1 MTRTELISKKI
12 AADTLRNALVAAVLC
27 IAAAACTQ
35 TPAITE
41 PAAHSAAE
49 PVTGAQAGGPNG
61 AAPAAT
67 PPAAAVPSTAAANAA
82 AVAAPAASP
91 PPPPPPPVLPFD
103 QAVDFAAH
111 AVLRNAPP
119 PDAATAIV
127 IDPLIDGMTGYQSKA
142 TKSIQNRIEA
152 MVKSEFPQYTVR
164 RLSAEALKQ
173 QPRILVGTFT
183 PVTAK
188 MQTSGGEREF
198 FRFCLVMGDL
208 KTGKVIAK
216 QVVRVPLVE
225 ADSTPTAVFADSPV
239 WTEDPSVKA
248 YVATCQASKV
258 GDPIK
263 PEYFDGLLAAALVA
277 EAGDAYDEGH
287 YAEALDLYTTARKTP
302 AGDQLRVYN
311 GIYLSLTKLGRG
323 TQAAAAFGDLVDY
336 GLRTRRLAVKIL
348 FRPGSVRFAS
358 EAAFSATYDS
368 WLQQIANRA
377 VMTQTCLQ
385 VVGHT
390 SPTGPAAMN
399 DSLSLLRAEYVQS
412 RLEGDEPSLK
422 RRTVAFGVGSRE
434 NLIGT
439 GRDDASDM
447 LDRRVEFKPI
457 EPCG

>member
-1 MTRTELISKKI
+1 MTRTEAISKKI
-12 AADTLRNALVAAVLC
+12 AVDTLRNALLAAMLC
-27 IAAAACTQ
+27 IAAVACTQ

-41 PAAHSAAE
+41 SAAHSAAE
-49 PVTGAQAGGPNG
+49 PVTGAQSGGPNG
-61 AAPAAT
+61 APPAAT
-67 PPAAAVPSTAAANAA
+67 PPADAAAAT
-82 AVAAPAASP
+82 APAASP

-119 PDAATAIV
+119 PDAATATVV

-142 TKSIQNRIEA
+142 TQSIKSRIEA
-152 MVKSEFPQYTVR
+152 MVKREFPQYTVR

-216 QVVRVPLVE
+216 QVVRVPIVE

-311 GIYLSLTKLGRG
+311 GIYLCLIKLGRG
-323 TQAAAAFGDLVDY
+323 TQAAAAFSDLVDY

-377 VMTQTCLQ
+377 VISKTCLQ

-422 RRTVAFGVGSRE
+422 KRTVAFGVGSRE

>member
-1 MTRTELISKKI
+1 M
-12 AADTLRNALVAAVLC
+12 
-27 IAAAACTQ
+27 
-35 TPAITE
+35 
-41 PAAHSAAE
+41 
-49 PVTGAQAGGPNG
+49 
-61 AAPAAT
+61 
-67 PPAAAVPSTAAANAA
+67 
-82 AVAAPAASP
+82 
-91 PPPPPPPVLPFD
+91 PFD

-111 AVLRNAPP
+111 AVFSNAPMP
-119 PDAATAIV
+119 EAAPASIV
-127 IDPLIDGMTGYQSKA
+127 IDPLVDGMTGYQSKA
-142 TKSIQNRIEA
+142 TRSIQDRIKA
-152 MVKSEFPQYTVR
+152 MVKHDFPQYAVR
-164 RLSAEALKQ
+164 PLSSETLKQ

-216 QVVRVPLVE
+216 QVVRVPIVE

-248 YVATCQASKV
+248 YIATCQASKV

-277 EAGDAYDEGH
+277 EAGDAYDEGR
-287 YAEALDLYTTARKTP
+287 YAEALDLFTTARKTP

-311 GIYLSLTKLGRG
+311 GIYLCLTKLGRS

-358 EAAFSATYDS
+358 EAAFSATYDA

-377 VMTQTCLQ
+377 VTAKTCLQ

-422 RRTVAFGVGSRE
+422 KRTVAFGVGSRE

-439 GRDDASDM
+439 GRDDVSDM

>member
-1 MTRTELISKKI
+1 M
-12 AADTLRNALVAAVLC
+12 
-27 IAAAACTQ
+27 
-35 TPAITE
+35 
-41 PAAHSAAE
+41 
-49 PVTGAQAGGPNG
+49 
-61 AAPAAT
+61 
-67 PPAAAVPSTAAANAA
+67 
-82 AVAAPAASP
+82 
-91 PPPPPPPVLPFD
+91 LPFD

-111 AVLRNAPP
+111 AVFRNAPDP
-119 PDAATAIV
+119 EAGPAIIV

-142 TKSIQNRIEA
+142 TRSIQDRIMA
-152 MVKSEFPQYTVR
+152 MVKKEFPQYTIR
-164 RLSAEALKQ
+164 PLSSETLRQ
-173 QPRILVGTFT
+173 HPRILVGTFT

-216 QVVRVPLVE
+216 QVVRVPIVD

-239 WTEDPSVKA
+239 WTEDRSVKA
-248 YVATCQASKV
+248 YVDNCQASKV

-302 AGDQLRVYN
+302 NGDQLRVYN
-311 GIYLSLTKLGRG
+311 GIYLCLTKLGRS

-336 GLRTRRLAVKIL
+336 GLRTKRLAVKIL

-358 EAAFSATYDS
+358 EAAFSGTYDS
-368 WLQQIANRA
+368 WLQLIADRA
-377 VMTQTCLQ
+377 VSTKTCLQ

-390 SPTGPAAMN
+390 SPSGPAAMN

-412 RLEGDEPSLK
+412 RLESDEPSLK
-422 RRTVAFGVGSRE
+422 KRTVAFGVGSRE

-457 EPCG
+457 EPCGKEGQAMQPP

>member
-1 MTRTELISKKI
+1 MSKTELMSKKNAVD
-12 AADTLRNALVAAVLC
+12 AARSALAA
-27 IAAAACTQ
+27 AALSMLTAACTQ

-41 PAAHSAAE
+41 PPARTSDQ
-49 PVTGAQAGGPNG
+49 PVTSAAQAGAPAPAAPGVAAAAA
-61 AAPAAT
+61 AAPAA
-67 PPAAAVPSTAAANAA
+67 
-82 AVAAPAASP
+82 AAPQP
-91 PPPPPPPVLPFD
+91 TPPPPVLPFD

-111 AVLRNAPP
+111 AVFSNAPA
-119 PDAATAIV
+119 PDTAPVTIV

-142 TKSIQNRIEA
+142 TRSIQDRIMA
-152 MVKSEFPQYTVR
+152 MVKKEFPQYTVR
-164 RLSAEALKQ
+164 ALSAETLKQ

-216 QVVRVPLVE
+216 QVVRVPIVE
-225 ADSTPTAVFADSPV
+225 ADSTPTAVFADSPI
-239 WTEDPSVKA
+239 WTEDPSVRA

-263 PEYFDGLLAAALVA
+263 PEYFDGLLAAALIS
-277 EAGDAYDEGH
+277 EAGEAYDEGH

-311 GIYLSLTKLGRG
+311 GIYLSLTKLGRS
-323 TQAAAAFGDLVDY
+323 TQAAAAFGELVDY
-336 GLRTRRLAVKIL
+336 GLRTKRLAVKIL
-348 FRPGSVRFAS
+348 FRPGSVRFAG
-358 EAAFSATYDS
+358 EATFSATYDS
-368 WLQQIANRA
+368 WLAQIATQA
-377 VMTQTCLQ
+377 VSTKTCLQ

-390 SPTGPAAMN
+390 SPSGPAAMN

-422 RRTVAFGVGSRE
+422 KRTVAFGVGSRE

>member
-1 MTRTELISKKI
+1 MSKKI
-12 AADTLRNALVAAVLC
+12 AADRVRNAFTAAALC
-27 IAAAACTQ
+27 IAAAACTEMP
-35 TPAITE
+35 TVTE
-41 PAAHSAAE
+41 PAAQSAAE
-49 PVTGAQAGGPNG
+49 PIAGAQAGGANG
-61 AAPAAT
+61 PTPAAAAPA
-67 PPAAAVPSTAAANAA
+67 PPVA
-82 AVAAPAASP
+82 AAPAPTP
-91 PPPPPPPVLPFD
+91 PPPPAPPPVLPFE
-103 QAVDFAAH
+103 QAIDFAAH

-119 PDAATAIV
+119 PEAGTATVV

-142 TKSIQNRIEA
+142 TKSIQSRIEA
-152 MVKSEFPQYTVR
+152 IVKSEFPQYSVR
-164 RLSAEALKQ
+164 RLSSETLKQ
-173 QPRILVGTFT
+173 HPRILVGTFT

-216 QVVRVPLVE
+216 QVVRVPIVD

-239 WTEDPSVKA
+239 WTEDRSVKA
-248 YVATCQASKV
+248 YVDNCQASKV

-311 GIYLSLTKLGRG
+311 GIYLCLNKLGRS
-323 TQAAAAFGDLVDY
+323 TQAAAAFSDLVDY
-336 GLRTRRLAVKIL
+336 GLRTKRLAVKIL

-377 VMTQTCLQ
+377 VATKTCLQ

-422 RRTVAFGVGSRE
+422 KRTVAFGVGSRE

>member
-1 MTRTELISKKI
+1 M
-12 AADTLRNALVAAVLC
+12 
-27 IAAAACTQ
+27 
-35 TPAITE
+35 
-41 PAAHSAAE
+41 
-49 PVTGAQAGGPNG
+49 
-61 AAPAAT
+61 
-67 PPAAAVPSTAAANAA
+67 
-82 AVAAPAASP
+82 
-91 PPPPPPPVLPFD
+91 PFD

-111 AVLRNAPP
+111 AVFSNAP
-119 PDAATAIV
+119 AADTAPLSVV

-142 TKSIQNRIEA
+142 TRNIQDRIKA
-152 MVKSEFPQYTVR
+152 LVKRDFPQYTVHP
-164 RLSAEALKQ
+164 LSPDALKQ

-188 MQTSGGEREF
+188 MQTSGGEREY

-216 QVVRVPLVE
+216 QVVRVPIVE
-225 ADSTPTAVFADSPV
+225 ADSTPTAVFADSPI

-258 GDPIK
+258 GEAIK
-263 PEYFDGLLAAALVA
+263 PAYFDGLLAAALLSEAA
-277 EAGDAYDEGH
+277 EAYDEGH
-287 YAEALDLYTTARKTP
+287 YAEALALFTTARKTP

-311 GIYLSLTKLGRG
+311 GIYLSLTKLGRS
-323 TQAAAAFGDLVDY
+323 TQAADAFVDLVDY
-336 GLRTRRLAVKIL
+336 GLRTKRLAVKIL
-348 FRPGSVRFAS
+348 FRPGSVRFAG
-358 EAAFSATYDS
+358 EGAFGATYDS
-368 WLQQIANRA
+368 WLQQIATQA
-377 VMTQTCLQ
+377 VSTKACLQ

-390 SPTGPAAMN
+390 SPSGPAAMN

-412 RLEGDEPSLK
+412 RLEGDQPSLK
-422 RRTVAFGVGSRE
+422 KRTVASGVGSRE

>member
-1 MTRTELISKKI
+1 MPT
-12 AADTLRNALVAAVLC
+12 V
-27 IAAAACTQ
+27 
-35 TPAITE
+35 TE
-41 PAAHSAAE
+41 PAAQSAAE
-49 PVTGAQAGGPNG
+49 PIAGAQAGGANG
-61 AAPAAT
+61 PTPAAAAPA
-67 PPAAAVPSTAAANAA
+67 PPVA
-82 AVAAPAASP
+82 AAPAPTP
-91 PPPPPPPVLPFD
+91 PPPPAPPPVLPFE
-103 QAVDFAAH
+103 QAIDFAAH

-119 PDAATAIV
+119 PEAGTATVV

-142 TKSIQNRIEA
+142 TKSIQSRIEA
-152 MVKSEFPQYTVR
+152 IVKSEFPQYSVR
-164 RLSAEALKQ
+164 RLSSETLKQ
-173 QPRILVGTFT
+173 HPRILVGTFT

-216 QVVRVPLVE
+216 QVVRVPIVD

-239 WTEDPSVKA
+239 WTEDRSVKA
-248 YVATCQASKV
+248 YVDNCQASKV

-311 GIYLSLTKLGRG
+311 GIYLCLNKLGRS
-323 TQAAAAFGDLVDY
+323 TQAAAAFSDLVDY
-336 GLRTRRLAVKIL
+336 GLRTKRLAVKIL

-377 VMTQTCLQ
+377 VATKTCLQ

-422 RRTVAFGVGSRE
+422 KRTVAFGVGSRE

>member
-1 MTRTELISKKI
+1 MSKKNAI
-12 AADTLRNALVAAVLC
+12 DHGLASNLRNALAA
-27 IAAAACTQ
+27 AALGIVSAACTQ
-35 TPAITE
+35 TPAVNE
-41 PAAHSAAE
+41 PAVHDAA
-49 PVTGAQAGGPNG
+49 PTNSPTTPAPTT
-61 AAPAAT
+61 PAAT
-67 PPAAAVPSTAAANAA
+67 PTAPAAA
-82 AVAAPAASP
+82 AAPAVAP
-91 PPPPPPPVLPFD
+91 PPAPTPPPLPPVMPFAE
-103 QAVDFAAH
+103 AVDFAAH
-111 AVLRNAPP
+111 AVLHNAPA
-119 PDAATAIV
+119 PDGTPATVV

-142 TKSIQNRIEA
+142 TRSIQDRILA
-152 MVKSEFPQYTVR
+152 MAKNEFPQYAVR
-164 RLSAEALKQ
+164 PLDPDALRR
-173 QPRILVGTFT
+173 QPRIMVGTFT

-188 MQTSGGEREF
+188 MQTSGGEREY

-216 QVVRVPLVE
+216 QVVRVPIVE

-248 YVATCQASKV
+248 YIATCQASKV

-263 PEYFDGLLAAALVA
+263 PEYFEGLLAAALVA
-277 EAGDAYDEGH
+277 EASEAYDEGH
-287 YAEALDLYTTARKTP
+287 YAEALDLFTTARKTP

-311 GIYLSLTKLGRG
+311 GIYLSLGKLGRT

-336 GLRTRRLAVKIL
+336 GIRTKRLAVKIL
-348 FRPGSVRFAS
+348 FRPGSVRFAGDT
-358 EAAFSATYDS
+358 AFSVNYDS
-368 WLQQIANRA
+368 WLQQIANHA
-377 VMTQTCLQ
+377 VSTKTCLQ

-422 RRTVAFGVGSRE
+422 KRTVAFGVGSRE

>member
-1 MTRTELISKKI
+1 
-12 AADTLRNALVAAVLC
+12 
-27 IAAAACTQ
+27 
-35 TPAITE
+35 
-41 PAAHSAAE
+41 
-49 PVTGAQAGGPNG
+49 
-61 AAPAAT
+61 
-67 PPAAAVPSTAAANAA
+67 
-82 AVAAPAASP
+82 
-91 PPPPPPPVLPFD
+91 VLPFD

-111 AVLRNAPP
+111 AVLSSAPVVEAGP
-119 PDAATAIV
+119 VTVV

-142 TKSIQNRIEA
+142 TRSIQDRIKA
-152 MVKSEFPQYTVR
+152 MVKKEFPQYSVR
-164 RLSAEALKQ
+164 PLSPETLRQ

-216 QVVRVPLVE
+216 QVVRVPIVE
-225 ADSTPTAVFADSPV
+225 ADSTPIAVFADSPV
-239 WTEDPSVKA
+239 WTEDPGVKA
-248 YVATCQASKV
+248 YVAVCQGSKV

-263 PEYFDGLLAAALVA
+263 PEYFDALLAAALVS

-311 GIYLSLTKLGRG
+311 GIYLSLTKLGRS
-323 TQAAAAFGDLVDY
+323 TQAAAAFRELVDY
-336 GLRTRRLAVKIL
+336 GLRTKRLAVKIL
-348 FRPGSVRFAS
+348 FRPGSVRFAG
-358 EAAFSATYDS
+358 EAAFSATYNS
-368 WLQQIANRA
+368 WLQQIAA
-377 VMTQTCLQ
+377 QAASTKTCLQ

-390 SPTGPAAMN
+390 SPTGPAAIN

-422 RRTVAFGVGSRE
+422 KRTVAFGVGSRE

-439 GRDDASDM
+439 GRDDASDL

-457 EPCG
+457 EPCS

>member
-1 MTRTELISKKI
+1 MSKK
-12 AADTLRNALVAAVLC
+12 NALDTMRRVFAAAALGF
-27 IAAAACTQ
+27 AAAACTQ
-35 TPAITE
+35 MPLMQ
-41 PAAHSAAE
+41 PAAHTAGSGVDGTPATGPNSATALASGAAE
-49 PVTGAQAGGPNG
+49 
-61 AAPAAT
+61 AA
-67 PPAAAVPSTAAANAA
+67 PPAAAAE
-82 AVAAPAASP
+82 P
-91 PPPPPPPVLPFD
+91 PTPPTPPPVLPFD
-103 QAVDFAAH
+103 QAVDFAVH
-111 AVLRNAPP
+111 AVLRNAPV
-119 PDAATAIV
+119 PDAAPAIVV
-127 IDPLIDGMTGYQSKA
+127 IDPLIDGMTGYQTKA
-142 TKSIQNRIEA
+142 TRSIQDRIKV
-152 MVKSEFPQYTVR
+152 MIKNEFPQYSVR
-164 RLSAEALKQ
+164 SLSSETLKQ

-183 PVTAK
+183 PVTAN

-216 QVVRVPLVE
+216 QVVRVPIVD

-239 WTEDPSVKA
+239 WTEDPSVRA

-263 PEYFDGLLAAALVA
+263 PEYFDGLFAAALVA
-277 EAGDAYDEGH
+277 EAGDAYDEGR
-287 YAEALDLYTTARKTP
+287 YAEALGLYTTARKTP

-311 GIYLSLTKLGRG
+311 GIYLSLTKLGRS

-336 GLRTRRLAVKIL
+336 GLRTKRLAVKIL

-358 EAAFSATYDS
+358 EAAFSAAYDT
-368 WLQQIANRA
+368 WLQQIADRA
-377 VMTQTCLQ
+377 VSAKSCLQ

-422 RRTVAFGVGSRE
+422 KRIVAYGVGSRE